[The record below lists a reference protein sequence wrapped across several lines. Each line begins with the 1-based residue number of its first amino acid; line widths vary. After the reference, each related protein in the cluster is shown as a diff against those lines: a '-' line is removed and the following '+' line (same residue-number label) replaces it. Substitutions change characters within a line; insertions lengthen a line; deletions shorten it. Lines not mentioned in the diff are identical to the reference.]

1 MIYMKNWI
9 YFLLAWILYM
19 VIHEGIHSVV
29 ALLYGEYHSIV
40 IHWYGPQVIFVTPV
54 VERIPDIKWF
64 AISGIS
70 NFATL
75 LAGYILYSLKKKINL
90 VKFTQIRSILYYV
103 TILFLLCDAVNLSL
117 GRFLYGGDVYGISAG
132 IRIAPWVIQIFFGFL
147 LIVNRELIINLLQSF
162 GVSSTSFLFRPW
174 YRKRIS

>member
-1 MIYMKNWI
+1 
-9 YFLLAWILYM
+9 M
-19 VIHEGIHSVV
+19 VIHEGIHAVV

-75 LAGYILYSLKKKINL
+75 LAGYISSGDL
-90 VKFTQIRSILYYV
+90 VILACGSYLSCAHFRDMKCV
-103 TILFLLCDAVNLSL
+103 SELC
-117 GRFLYGGDVYGISAG
+117 
-132 IRIAPWVIQIFFGFL
+132 
-147 LIVNRELIINLLQSF
+147 IVAA
-162 GVSSTSFLFRPW
+162 
-174 YRKRIS
+174 